1 MNDFVCVSCV
11 FHGLNIFFLGFLPST
26 RLFKRTFSMT
36 ILGFTLFLLYFVG
49 FTMCVSILA
58 GSLIFVET
66 ESRKDLVLHF
76 DVILL
81 LVFLCSVCFGS
92 DLVALRRTVRVFSR
106 LDSFSS

>member
-66 ESRKDLVLHF
+66 ESRKDLVSFRRHSSPRFSLQCLF
-76 DVILL
+76 RLGPRCSASDRPS
-81 LVFLCSVCFGS
+81 FLS
-92 DLVALRRTVRVFSR
+92 A
-106 LDSFSS
+106 